1 MEGTTIIGGTPFEK
15 AIAGRAKTQL
25 LLVTHYAVKELV
37 AELDEC
43 EAMIAKWKDVVAQYN
58 KGEATKSDL
67 EFNLKLATQ
76 ALKDKKLF
84 EEALVQVCLTAAE
97 ELGLEA

>member
-1 MEGTTIIGGTPFEK
+1 MEGTTIIGCTPFEK

-58 KGEATKSDL
+58 KGQATKSDL
-67 EFNLKLATQ
+67 EFNLKLATP
-76 ALKDKKLF
+76 LKDKKLF
-84 EEALVQVCLTAAE
+84 EEALVQVCLTAADQ
-97 ELGLEA
+97 LGLEA